1 MCPPTPTPLSSSV
14 SKNPDSDT
22 GPRNLDF
29 ESSLGDSNVGSDL
42 EMTVLRHLR
51 EHILMRVTIFCYLL
65 TQVSVRHTPWNCQDN
80 AVPVSKRGHVVS
92 ETQLAVLATAWWEGA
107 HWARLLCGRSQEEA
121 GRRWGHLGVCLC
133 TPCPCILKGRLVCY
147 ANLFHS
153 SYTEIAIGSLCQNSA
168 PFFKMR
174 QNDNFLSSFSDR
186 SIDPLTV
193 FLHMVDDAE
202 NQIAKD
208 SEFSHILSFKFL
220 TIKSCEIG
228 EFVYK
233 ISKYL

>member
-92 ETQLAVLATAWWEGA
+92 ETKQW
-107 HWARLLCGRSQEEA
+107 RLSD
-121 GRRWGHLGVCLC
+121 LGG
-133 TPCPCILKGRLVCY
+133 KGFPW
-147 ANLFHS
+147 N
-153 SYTEIAIGSLCQNSA
+153 
-168 PFFKMR
+168 
-174 QNDNFLSSFSDR
+174 
-186 SIDPLTV
+186 TV
-193 FLHMVDDAE
+193 F
-202 NQIAKD
+202 
-208 SEFSHILSFKFL
+208 
-220 TIKSCEIG
+220 C
-228 EFVYK
+228 
-233 ISKYL
+233 